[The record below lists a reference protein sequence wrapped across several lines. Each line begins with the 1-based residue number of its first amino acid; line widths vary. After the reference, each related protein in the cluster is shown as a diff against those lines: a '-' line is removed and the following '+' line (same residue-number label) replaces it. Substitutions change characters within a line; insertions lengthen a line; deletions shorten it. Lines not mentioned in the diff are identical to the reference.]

1 MTSTT
6 LEKNLVVAFKP
17 MTPRIRARKNGK
29 HILCPNCYSIS
40 KVYHFSWSSLHC
52 NHCEEYIDK
61 QLWSVEV

>member
-1 MTSTT
+1 MTST

-40 KVYHFSWSSLHC
+40 KVYHFSWSGLQC
-52 NHCEEYIDK
+52 QHCEECIDK